1 MCIIVYL
8 SLNIHALGRSVI
20 DVEHLWFPWENDLQM
35 ACDYIRYIYLNI
47 YIYAVGCVYI
57 YTHI

>member
-47 YIYAVGCVYI
+47 YIFS
-57 YTHI
+57 